1 MSLESGD
8 PAVRL
13 TRPWGKTTLT
23 GLSNLSGARL
33 GLTTEGEG
41 R

>member
-1 MSLESGD
+1 M
-8 PAVRL
+8 
-13 TRPWGKTTLT
+13 GKGNLI

-33 GLTTEGEG
+33 GSTTEGEG